1 MLERCGNLPEK
12 DTFETICSFAND
24 TGMRTENAN
33 RPRFTGSLTPE
44 RFNPLPKNPIIAD
57 FFANIG
63 LADTLGSGTR
73 NLFKYSW
80 AYGGGSPSLTEG
92 DVFVALVPLRAE
104 NSKGTTIPL
113 DVDSA
118 IVRMIETS
126 GYATVANI
134 ASVTGVTQR
143 TVRRHISLLVSE
155 GKLKAE
161 GSTRDRRYVRAQTV

>member
-33 RPRFTGSLTPE
+33 RPRFTGPLTPE

-63 LADTLGSGTR
+63 LTDTLGSGTR

-143 TVRRHISLLVSE
+143 TVRRHISLMVSE